1 MHPSTREL
9 RCRISD
15 VGEFWD
21 SSGVSRPMSPCAASL
36 LQYSE
41 RSCTEFLQ
49 EHSAGHPKVGQ
60 REQWMELH
68 RVLGRPPVAHLHMF
82 EMALDHTKRMFDLG
96 PKAHRGG
103 AVEPLL
109 YVEDLAL
116 ARPLG
121 IALESALA
129 QALFFHGTNVVLP
142 VPAGGFADIP

>member
-1 MHPSTREL
+1 
-9 RCRISD
+9 
-15 VGEFWD
+15 
-21 SSGVSRPMSPCAASL
+21 
-36 LQYSE
+36 
-41 RSCTEFLQ
+41 
-49 EHSAGHPKVGQ
+49 
-60 REQWMELH
+60 MELH
-68 RVLGRPPVAHLHMF
+68 RVLGRPPVTHLHMF

-129 QALFFHGTNVVLP
+129 LVQAHFFHGANVVLP
-142 VPAGGFADIP
+142 VPAGGLADIP